1 LAVNKRKVLDAAR
14 KFAQKGAKERALKEY
29 HVLLK
34 LDPRDAKLH
43 LEIGDVYRRWGQV
56 EEAVSQYSR
65 VADQYKADGFDA
77 RAVAVYKQ
85 ILNLDSKRYS
95 AQVSLSDL
103 YQRMGLDAEAINALQ
118 AAADGYHKEGKKRE
132 ALELLR
138 KMATLDPTNTTSR
151 LKVAELLQQEGMDD
165 DAVSEY
171 EAVAAELTRQSAL
184 ESVTSVQERILEM
197 QPDRADVLAD
207 LARNLIQLRQPER
220 AEPYARRALA
230 ADSGDTDKYELMC
243 DIHKSLGDDVALGEV
258 TRELANLYRERGDID
273 RAREIAQRIPSTM
286 EFDAEPDTDEPGL
299 AEDEDDAPLLDDGLL
314 DEEFLATDTTETT
327 DPPADDVGIGR
338 ESDTEIF
345 PGPPDAVAADA
356 AEEGAAAPVSES
368 AAAEPLPEGDPDQ
381 LMAEASVY
389 LRYGK
394 RDQARASLQGI
405 LAREP
410 DHRAALEKLGE
421 VYAEEGEAERAVEIW
436 IRAAARAR
444 EEGDDAGL
452 GILRDRIAVLDPAA
466 AEALVEP
473 AVEPEAAAEETI
485 EETEET
491 EETIDAG
498 LAGIEIDLDGGFDA
512 DFEAEVASELGGE
525 AAGVAGT
532 DTAEMTAGIELDL
545 DGDLDVEMA
554 DDAGG
559 DSSQGP
565 EWDDTPVVSAEA
577 PDGAASGA
585 DQSGTAGAQQ
595 VAEDLE
601 EAEFYY
607 QQELYDEAEP
617 IYRRV
622 LSAVPNHPSA
632 LLRLGELAAARGE
645 DPAVDGADPTA
656 DGAVSSADSE
666 TTALDAEREEG
677 TQPELA
683 VDVEVAGGGGVDLE
697 IELPSD
703 EAAEDVDRDVA
714 PATEDFSLME
724 EESEPEFEIDT
735 ESSEADSVV
744 SEPTAAEEIDRDAA
758 PTTEDLSLVEE
769 EPEPELDVAAESSE
783 ADSLVSEAPAA
794 EDDEQDVAQTAEDSS
809 AVDEG
814 SEPEPEIDT
823 ESSAVE
829 SAAPDDSRDLE
840 EGDATA
846 GDDGFD
852 LVAELRDVL
861 AEDDE
866 SESGANGEATVLS
879 TVEDGFAS
887 IFSEFKQGVSETLSE
902 EDYETRYDLGIAYRE
917 MELYEDAVGEFRMCL
932 DSEARRL
939 DSLHMMGLCAL
950 DTGRYRD
957 AVNHME
963 QVLTAPEL
971 PSEMRAGLQFDLGRA
986 FQALGDLARARSA
999 YESVREADAS
1009 FPGIDEKLAEL
1020 EPADAGGPSEAET
1033 EAGLESFDDLIAAA
1047 EAETESN
1054 PEEAEVFESFDDVIT
1069 DVESMAVDP
1078 PSADAPAPLE
1088 ETPPEPE
1095 PRAEPSSPAGKRPDP
1110 NADSASQS
1118 NPRSR
1123 RKKKISFV

>member
-1 LAVNKRKVLDAAR
+1 
-14 KFAQKGAKERALKEY
+14 
-29 HVLLK
+29 
-34 LDPRDAKLH
+34 
-43 LEIGDVYRRWGQV
+43 
-56 EEAVSQYSR
+56 
-65 VADQYKADGFDA
+65 
-77 RAVAVYKQ
+77 
-85 ILNLDSKRYS
+85 
-95 AQVSLSDL
+95 
-103 YQRMGLDAEAINALQ
+103 
-118 AAADGYHKEGKKRE
+118 
-132 ALELLR
+132 
-138 KMATLDPTNTTSR
+138 
-151 LKVAELLQQEGMDD
+151 
-165 DAVSEY
+165 
-171 EAVAAELTRQSAL
+171 
-184 ESVTSVQERILEM
+184 
-197 QPDRADVLAD
+197 
-207 LARNLIQLRQPER
+207 
-220 AEPYARRALA
+220 
-230 ADSGDTDKYELMC
+230 
-243 DIHKSLGDDVALGEV
+243 
-258 TRELANLYRERGDID
+258 
-273 RAREIAQRIPSTM
+273 
-286 EFDAEPDTDEPGL
+286 
-299 AEDEDDAPLLDDGLL
+299 
-314 DEEFLATDTTETT
+314 
-327 DPPADDVGIGR
+327 
-338 ESDTEIF
+338 
-345 PGPPDAVAADA
+345 
-356 AEEGAAAPVSES
+356 
-368 AAAEPLPEGDPDQ
+368 
-381 LMAEASVY
+381 
-389 LRYGK
+389 
-394 RDQARASLQGI
+394 
-405 LAREP
+405 
-410 DHRAALEKLGE
+410 
-421 VYAEEGEAERAVEIW
+421 
-436 IRAAARAR
+436 
-444 EEGDDAGL
+444 
-452 GILRDRIAVLDPAA
+452 
-466 AEALVEP
+466 
-473 AVEPEAAAEETI
+473 
-485 EETEET
+485 
-491 EETIDAG
+491 
-498 LAGIEIDLDGGFDA
+498 
-512 DFEAEVASELGGE
+512 
-525 AAGVAGT
+525 
-532 DTAEMTAGIELDL
+532 MTAGIELDL

-577 PDGAASGA
+577 PDGA
-585 DQSGTAGAQQ
+585 QQ

-607 QQELYDEAEP
+607 QQELYDEAEA

-622 LSAVPNHPSA
+622 LSAAPNHPSA

-666 TTALDAEREEG
+666 TTALDAEPEEG

-683 VDVEVAGGGGVDLE
+683 VDVKVAGGGGVDLE

-703 EAAEDVDRDVA
+703 EAVEDVDRDVA
-714 PATEDFSLME
+714 PATEDSLLVEEESEPELEIAAESSEADSVASELPAGEDVGQDVAPITEDFSPVEEESEPELEIDTESLEADSAISEPPAEEGVDQDVAAATEDFSLME
-724 EESEPEFEIDT
+724 EESEPELEIDT